1 MIMLDITQDILN
13 EVNIYVNSYLVDC
26 MVNKKMSE
34 SAITCILQT
43 LTDAIDEAQDKL
55 DNDEN

>member
-1 MIMLDITQDILN
+1 MPNITQDILN
-13 EVNIYVNSYLVDC
+13 EVNIYVNSYLIDC
-26 MVNKKMSE
+26 MIDKKMSH
-34 SAITCILQT
+34 SAITFILQT

>member
-1 MIMLDITQDILN
+1 MSDITQDILD
-13 EVNIYVNSYLVDC
+13 EVNIYVNSYLIDC
-26 MVNKKMSE
+26 MVDKNISH
-34 SAITCILQT
+34 SAITFILET